1 MPPKLVRVGIA
12 VVEHANRYLVGVRGP
27 TGPLAGYDEFPG
39 GKCIAHET
47 AAACAVRECKEE
59 TNLSILVTQPLYHRR
74 FEYPHATVDLS
85 FYLSVLEF
93 SDGDLIPTP
102 PFRWVDLRELCGL
115 RFPDANQEV
124 VSLLWDRAQKRDENR
139 AGLDRDAFL
148 NPKCRVSPQSRRTR
162 CIEQIAV
169 L

>member
-12 VVEHANRYLVGVRGP
+12 VVEHADRYLVGVRGP

-47 AAACAVRECKEE
+47 PSACAVRECKEE
-59 TNLSILVTQPLYHRR
+59 TNLSIIVTQPLYHRR
-74 FEYPHATVDLS
+74 FEYSHATVDLS
-85 FYLSVLEF
+85 FYLSVPEF
-93 SDGDLIPTP
+93 PEADLTPTP

-124 VSLLWDRAQKRDENR
+124 VSLLWDRAQRREDEQR
-139 AGLDRDAFL
+139 WA
-148 NPKCRVSPQSRRTR
+148 
-162 CIEQIAV
+162 
-169 L
+169 